1 MVGGQRDVSYNDIEN
16 HLLRA
21 QSEGEQAP
29 LEDEEKEE
37 EKIEEFRP
45 AGKLFGKSLI
55 DDLEARKQEMRS
67 KQRTFMG
74 DERVSMMARS
84 QHTLVDLIDTKFD
97 KTLQRSTSRRRTLI
111 NLEDEER
118 PGLGSMTKSTS
129 VFGVDTVWERELKK
143 LKEIQKQEADI
154 LAEENRRKEAAELA
168 KKAKKSKGKPRKHVE
183 AIEEKESVAPHVS
196 DQPPV
201 LPNFE
206 LRPTVRRI
214 PEPESDLSSDEED
227 EERPVETKRPST
239 TWYAGDSDEERP
251 VKLVSPPKMTNISP
265 KQPRD
270 ATSDDDD
277 DVPLVQVSRGLQAK
291 VRLGD
296 DDDDEEE
303 DKPLS
308 SVLEKMKGTGTAK
321 LLSPPQQA
329 KINDDDDDD
338 EVPLAIKR
346 LTTMGTFKALGRDDD
361 DDQPLGLK
369 VQRPNTQMMPQFA
382 PSFPAMSMGAP
393 SMMGVP
399 MSFMQP
405 QMIPSMVYSMPP
417 PPPPEPAQNSIA
429 KVDAWRRTVE

>member
-1 MVGGQRDVSYNDIEN
+1 
-16 HLLRA
+16 L
-21 QSEGEQAP
+21 
-29 LEDEEKEE
+29 
-37 EKIEEFRP
+37 
-45 AGKLFGKSLI
+45 
-55 DDLEARKQEMRS
+55 KQ
-67 KQRTFMG
+67 
-74 DERVSMMARS
+74 
-84 QHTLVDLIDTKFD
+84 
-97 KTLQRSTSRRRTLI
+97 
-111 NLEDEER
+111 
-118 PGLGSMTKSTS
+118 
-129 VFGVDTVWERELKK
+129 
-143 LKEIQKQEADI
+143 
-154 LAEENRRKEAAELA
+154 
-168 KKAKKSKGKPRKHVE
+168 
-183 AIEEKESVAPHVS
+183 
-196 DQPPV
+196 
-201 LPNFE
+201 
-206 LRPTVRRI
+206 
-214 PEPESDLSSDEED
+214 
-227 EERPVETKRPST
+227 KRPST